1 MARCGHVTGP
11 LYAAN
16 NAAHT
21 MSPLKPLDGPR
32 VAPANGGPVRQLVIL
47 LHGLGADGND
57 LIGLAPHLAGHL
69 PGAAFVAPNAP
80 EPCDIAPGRYQWF
93 GLRMLSAE
101 EIDRGVRHAARI
113 LDAFIDSELDRAGLD
128 EDNLALVGFSQGTMM
143 ALHVGLRRAHAC
155 AGIVGFSGR
164 LADAKALKGEI
175 CAKPPVLLVH
185 GESDELIP
193 TAALFDAVSE
203 LGTAGLE
210 VEWHVSAGLGHGIDE
225 TGLHLSCD
233 FLSRVLREPST

>member
-1 MARCGHVTGP
+1 MR
-11 LYAAN
+11 L
-16 NAAHT
+16 
-21 MSPLKPLDGPR
+21 SPATWRRADISGSVCACSRPR
-32 VAPANGGPVRQLVIL
+32 
-47 LHGLGADGND
+47 
-57 LIGLAPHLAGHL
+57 
-69 PGAAFVAPNAP
+69 
-80 EPCDIAPGRYQWF
+80 
-93 GLRMLSAE
+93 

-233 FLSRVLREPST
+233 FLSRVLRETLDLSRPDCESPQKHTITGAA